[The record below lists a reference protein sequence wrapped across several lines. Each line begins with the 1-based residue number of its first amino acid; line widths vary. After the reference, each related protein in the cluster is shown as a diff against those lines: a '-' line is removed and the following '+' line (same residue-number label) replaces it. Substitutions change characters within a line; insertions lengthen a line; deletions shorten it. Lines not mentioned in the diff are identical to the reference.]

1 MRKQILLFSCAFTT
15 CVYGQ
20 GITLGSDDF
29 AKGGD
34 TLRVS
39 LATDDNYPY
48 TLTGA
53 NYTWDF
59 SKLTATSQ
67 QLKDFSPM
75 SESSVLVWPDFR
87 NPLSP
92 QYLASYFTE
101 SMSLPIGQ
109 LTQSLPLPISID
121 NIRQYFKNA
130 SGSITNLGYSL
141 KLTFNGIPAD
151 LSAPSDI
158 IETVYKFPLKYG
170 DLNTSKGYTKV
181 KIETPINATFI
192 QRIQRET
199 EVDGYGTLTTPFG
212 TFETLRLKHTIKE
225 EDSIDLS
232 PLGPKTL
239 LPLPLRREYE
249 WWAQGQKVPLLKFT
263 TNELQGTETV
273 VSIEYRDNYLGLD
286 AGLDELGWKTEL
298 YPVPAND
305 VLMVR
310 SARVLDRIAVLD
322 QWGRLV
328 KSETIAHSSDA
339 LLEIVDL
346 TPGVYTIV
354 LFAEDS
360 LSTEKFIKQ

>member
-1 MRKQILLFSCAFTT
+1 
-15 CVYGQ
+15 
-20 GITLGSDDF
+20 
-29 AKGGD
+29 
-34 TLRVS
+34 
-39 LATDDNYPY
+39 
-48 TLTGA
+48 
-53 NYTWDF
+53 
-59 SKLTATSQ
+59 
-67 QLKDFSPM
+67 
-75 SESSVLVWPDFR
+75 
-87 NPLSP
+87 
-92 QYLASYFTE
+92 
-101 SMSLPIGQ
+101 
-109 LTQSLPLPISID
+109 
-121 NIRQYFKNA
+121 
-130 SGSITNLGYSL
+130 
-141 KLTFNGIPAD
+141 
-151 LSAPSDI
+151 
-158 IETVYKFPLKYG
+158 
-170 DLNTSKGYTKV
+170 V
-181 KIETPINATFI
+181 KIETPINATFT